1 MENDMK
7 RLIWKMLSI
16 AWMGTIIALITIS
29 CEKGPNFREFT
40 YPAPVVNDFHPKQG
54 YVGSL
59 ITIDGADFGT
69 LKNAVKVYFGD
80 VPADSVNYVEDN
92 KIEVL
97 VPESAIS
104 GILTVEIF
112 GKQDQTKEELAILPS
127 ARVVLVSTDKAQEGE
142 EVTITGENFGE
153 NPELVQVLIGEVEA
167 QVNSVTP
174 TEVRFAVPDAP
185 SGNIILIVDGQRL
198 NAGYLMIGIE
208 KLTGTLIG
216 HSGSW
221 QNNPATM
228 IQAAV
233 DGNLD
238 TYIDAATTSG
248 YVGWDLGVGK
258 AAVLAS
264 VRYAPRSTHAARMV
278 GGEIRGANDPSLS
291 DYVVLHKITAT
302 PPAGV
307 LTEASIQTE
316 GEESYRYIY
325 YYAPEGNCNIAEIEF
340 YGNIVEKA
348 AAVGHHIWEFT
359 TDGEAEGWEAQQ
371 GGVMTVSGGALSVK
385 FPQTSGNKRADLK
398 QTKLPIKIHTG
409 NYPIFAVKMEKPEG
423 ARITFDTNNGAFG
436 NGFNKYATDYATE
449 DVYFWDMA
457 SLSMGSGPAR
467 PNEEIS
473 LSTFQLKIADIPQD
487 DPATG
492 YKIEWIRTFE
502 SKEKLAEFLGK

>member
-1 MENDMK
+1 MK
-7 RLIWKMLSI
+7 KLTWKGLSI
-16 AWMGTIIALITIS
+16 AWLGMVIALIVAS

-40 YPAPVVNDFHPKQG
+40 YPAPIVNDFHPKQG

-69 LKNAVKVYFGD
+69 IKNAVKVYFGD
-80 VPADSVNYVEDN
+80 VPADSVNYVEDG

-97 VPESAIS
+97 VPENAVS

-112 GKQDQTKEELAILPS
+112 GKQDQTQDELTLLPS
-127 ARVVLVSTDKAQEGE
+127 ARVVLASTDKAQEGD
-142 EVTITGENFGE
+142 EVTISGENFGE
-153 NPELVQVLIGEVEA
+153 NIDVVQAFIGEVEA
-167 QVNSVTP
+167 EVTSVTP
-174 TEVRFAVPDAP
+174 TEIRFTVPDAP

-198 NAGYLMIGIE
+198 TASYLMIGIE

-216 HSGSW
+216 HQGSW

-228 IQAAV
+228 IGAAV
-233 DGNLD
+233 DGDLD
-238 TYIDAATTSG
+238 TYIDAASNPG
-248 YVGWDLGVGK
+248 FVGWDLGVGK
-258 AAVLAS
+258 AAVLS
-264 VRYAPRSTHAARMV
+264 SIRYAPRSTHASRVV

-371 GGVMTVSGGALSVK
+371 GGVMTVSGGKLNVK
-385 FPQTSGNKRADLK
+385 FTQTSGNKRADLK
-398 QTKLPIKIHTG
+398 QTKTPVIIHTG
-409 NYPIFAVKMEKPEG
+409 TYPIFAIKMKKPEG
-423 ARITFDTNNGAFG
+423 ARITFDTNNGSFG
-436 NGFNKYATDYATE
+436 NGFNKYATDYAME
-449 DVYFWDMA
+449 DVYFWDMSA
-457 SLSMGSGPAR
+457 LSMGSGPAR

-473 LSTFQLKIADIPQD
+473 LNTFQLKIADIPQD
-487 DPATG
+487 DPATD
-492 YKIEWIRTFE
+492 YEIDWIRTFE
-502 SKEKLAEFLGK
+502 SKEQLAAFLGK